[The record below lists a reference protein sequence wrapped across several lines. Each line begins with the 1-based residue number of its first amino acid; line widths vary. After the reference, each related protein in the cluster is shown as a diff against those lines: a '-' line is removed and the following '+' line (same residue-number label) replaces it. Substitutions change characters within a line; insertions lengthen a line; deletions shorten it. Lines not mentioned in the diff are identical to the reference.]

1 MNHLDILKQHLADN
15 DKFVSYRW
23 LANELQI
30 SVDIAKK
37 VMNEYITEYPDI
49 NMSAMYCIS
58 GIINDT
64 NEYQMLIVPYKLLDS
79 TKKQF
84 SSIISTHIYSLQH
97 KLPSN
102 IASQLKNCDS
112 IQAKDLLSLQPAC
125 EFFLLNK
132 LGNVINSDINI
143 KPIGQRYI
151 IAQMHADSLKDPI
164 KSSTIQ
170 NPPASKGTK
179 KVSANDFFNSTKASN
194 AANEDKKKAEKLKE
208 LDDILDF
215 SSSKSNKSKK
225 DNTIKSIGGDDG
237 NDAEWD
243 DGTGYRTNKDNLK
256 KRKATNIPDGDDEDE
271 GNTQKINEG
280 NETVV
285 IDDEEDEKENKNV
298 VKKSY
303 THGAMDDYIED
314 IAIAKHLSNP
324 SGECEAIVKKTK
336 KKLVQ
341 KTVCD
346 EKSGYIET
354 VFEYEDVTDDEDE
367 KPKEIPKEKSITK
380 IAPPKVATSSKSNK
394 KSSPEKKTNQKSM
407 MSFFGAKK

>member
-1 MNHLDILKQHLADN
+1 MNHIDILKQYLADN
-15 DKFVSYRW
+15 DKLISYRW
-23 LANELQI
+23 LANELQV
-30 SVDIAKK
+30 SVDIAKNL
-37 VMNEYITEYPDI
+37 MNEYIVEYPDI

-64 NEYQMLIVPYKLLDS
+64 NEYQMLIVPYKQLDN
-79 TKKQF
+79 TKKRF
-84 SSIISTHIYSLQH
+84 ASITGTHIYSLQH

-112 IQAKDLLSLQPAC
+112 LQAKDLLSLQPTC

-132 LGNVINSDINI
+132 LGSVVNRDINI
-143 KPIGQRYI
+143 KPIGQKYVM
-151 IAQMHADSLKDPI
+151 AQMHAESMKDPI
-164 KSSTIQ
+164 KSTIP

-194 AANEDKKKAEKLKE
+194 AATEEKKKAEKLKE

-215 SSSKSNKSKK
+215 SSKSDKTKK

-243 DGTGYRTNKDNLK
+243 DGTGYRTSKDNLK
-256 KRKATNIPDGDDEDE
+256 KRKAINIPDADDEDE
-271 GNTQKINEG
+271 SKTQKIDEENEAI
-280 NETVV
+280 V
-285 IDDEEDEKENKNV
+285 IDEEDEKENKSV
-298 VKKSY
+298 VKKTY
-303 THGAMDDYIED
+303 THGAMDDYMED

-324 SGECEAIVKKTK
+324 SGEGEAIVKKTK

-354 VFEYEDVTDDEDE
+354 VFEYEEVTDDEEE
-367 KPKEIPKEKSITK
+367 KPKEKLTVTK
-380 IAPPKVATSSKSNK
+380 TNAPPKVAASKSNK
-394 KSSPEKKTNQKSM
+394 KCSPEKKSNQKSM